1 MIATDYFREG
11 YLRFRAGRFAEES
24 ARYQA
29 LAGGQAPR
37 AMVIA
42 CADSRVD
49 PATIFA
55 AGPGEL
61 FVVRNVAA
69 IVPPYEVD
77 GRYHGTSAAVEFAV
91 TGLNVEMILVMGHG
105 LCGGVA
111 ASLAAGEDR
120 PVGRFIAPW
129 VALLDGCRDELIARL
144 RHLSS
149 SERQRAL
156 EHLSIRQSLENLK
169 TFPFV
174 AHAVDAGRLKLEGA
188 WFSIMDGQLHWLDW
202 DRGVFEPVAT

>member
-1 MIATDYFREG
+1 VIRAPNKDHAEQLTMITAQTLSDG
-11 YLRFRAGRFAEES
+11 YLRFRSGRFAEE
-24 ARYQA
+24 AQRYQA
-29 LAGGQAPR
+29 LARGQQ
-37 AMVIA
+37 
-42 CADSRVD
+42 

-69 IVPPYEVD
+69 IVPPYEED

-91 TGLNVEMILVMGHG
+91 TSLNVDMILVMGHG

-111 ASLAAGEDR
+111 ACLAAADDR

-129 VALLDGCRDELIARL
+129 VGLLDGCRDELIAREPNM
-144 RHLSS
+144 SGV
-149 SERQRAL
+149 ERQRAL
-156 EHLSIRQSLENLK
+156 EHRGVLQSLENLT

-174 AHAVDAGRLKLEGA
+174 ARAIDSGRLKIEGA
-188 WFSIMDGQLHWLDW
+188 WFSIADGQLHWLDR
-202 DRGVFEPVAT
+202 DRGVFDPVTT

>member
-1 MIATDYFREG
+1 M
-11 YLRFRAGRFAEES
+11 
-24 ARYQA
+24 A
-29 LAGGQAPR
+29 LAR
-37 AMVIA
+37 RMIA

-49 PATIFA
+49 PGTIFA
-55 AGPGEL
+55 AGPGQL

-69 IVPPYEVD
+69 IVPPYEED

-111 ASLAAGEDR
+111 ASLAAADDR

-129 VALLDGCRDELIARL
+129 VGLLGGCRDELIAREPNMN
-144 RHLSS
+144 SA
-149 SERQRAL
+149 ERQRAL
-156 EHLSIRQSLENLK
+156 EHIAVQQSLKNLT

-174 AHAVDAGRLKLEGA
+174 ASAVDAGRLKLEGA
-188 WFSIMDGQLHWLDW
+188 WFSIADGQLHWLDG
-202 DRGVFEPVAT
+202 DRALFEPVTT